1 MSSSHVLS
9 SATPLSGRVALVTGV
24 SRSNGI
30 GFAVAR
36 RVGHMGAR
44 LFLHG
49 WPSAQDARYVDD
61 GGVVGRGVV
70 DLLRADGITAEYTEH
85 DFMDPAGPEA
95 VVREAVDAYGHIDI
109 VDANHAYFRPD
120 RLENL
125 ESEELDRHLLVNVR
139 GSLMLVKDFAAQHD
153 GRSGGRVF
161 MMTSGQHLGVTRTEI
176 SYMTS
181 KGAIHQATRSLST
194 SLIGRGI
201 TVNTINPGPVDTG
214 YATGERWQGV
224 LDRMPLG
231 RWGEPDDVAR
241 LIGWLCTDDAR
252 WITGQV
258 IDSEG
263 GFRHAWG

>member
-1 MSSSHVLS
+1 MSSSQIVS
-9 SATPLSGRVALVTGV
+9 SGTPLSGRVALVTGA

-36 RVGHMGAR
+36 RLGHMGAR

-49 WPSAQDARYVDD
+49 WPYAGDARYVDD
-61 GGVVGRGVV
+61 GGVIGPGVV
-70 DLLRADGITAEYTEH
+70 DLLRAEGITAEYTEH
-85 DFMDPAGPEA
+85 DFMDPGAPEA
-95 VVREAVDAYGHIDI
+95 VVLEAVDAYGHIDI
-109 VDANHAYFRPD
+109 VDANHAYFRAD

-125 ESEELDRHLLVNVR
+125 ESEELGRHLLVNVR
-139 GSLMLVKDFAAQHD
+139 GSLMLVKAFAAQHD

-161 MMTSGQHLGVTRTEI
+161 MMTSGQHLDATPSEI

-181 KGAIHQATRSLST
+181 KGAIHQATRLLST

-214 YATGERWQGV
+214 YAAGAQRQGV
-224 LDRMPLG
+224 LDRMPQG
-231 RWGEPDDVAR
+231 RWGEPDDVAK
-241 LIGWLCTDDAR
+241 LIAWLCTDDAR

-263 GFRHAWG
+263 GFRHAWA